1 MTLPGMEIVRI
12 SDGKLVEG
20 WEGYDSMNMM
30 RQLGV
35 M

>member
-1 MTLPGMEIVRI
+1 MEIVRI
-12 SDGKLVEG
+12 SEGKLVEG
-20 WEGYDSMNMM
+20 WEDYDMMNLM